1 MSDKEISLSVY
12 NMKVLAKRELT
23 SSLYG
28 WGFYAA
34 IFISSLVSSFILKNF
49 LQGIIAENIFI
60 TSFPLNFPLFTS
72 IIIISFYLV
81 IVSAI
86 SISREKVQGTL
97 EILFCGPVSSSSFLL
112 SKYFTDMAL
121 YLIILGFFVFYFLG
135 ASLLTNLGFTW
146 DLIKAFLVSIF
157 LASCMISFGLFIS
170 SLTSK
175 IRSSIVWVI
184 GLLIAFLAVWF
195 LQNIF
200 INIPSEALSLWMRY
214 LQKALV
220 IIHQF
225 VNWVSP
231 FSCLSRGMEA
241 IRAGSMKLL
250 ALNILYSII
259 YTVILLILSIYIL
272 KAKGAKA

>member
-1 MSDKEISLSVY
+1 
-12 NMKVLAKRELT
+12 MKVLTKRELL

-34 IFISSLVSSFILKNF
+34 IFISLLISSFILKNF
-49 LQGIIAENIFI
+49 LQGIRTENIFI

-72 IIIISFYLV
+72 VVIISFYLV

-86 SISREKVQGTL
+86 SISKEKEQGTL
-97 EILFCGPVSSSSFLL
+97 EILFYGPVSSSSFLL
-112 SKYFTDMAL
+112 GKYFTDIAL
-121 YLIILGFFVFYFLG
+121 YLIILGFFALYFLG
-135 ASLLTNLGFTW
+135 ISLLTNLGFTW
-146 DLIKAFLVSIF
+146 VLIKAFLVSIF

-170 SLTSK
+170 SLTGK

-184 GLLIAFLAVWF
+184 GLLLAFLAVWF

-200 INIPSEALSLWMRY
+200 INIPSEALSSWFRY
-214 LQKALV
+214 LQKALE

-231 FSCLSRGMEA
+231 FSYLSRGMES
-241 IRAGSMKLL
+241 IRVGSMKLF
-250 ALNILYSII
+250 ALNILYSVI
-259 YTVILLILSIYIL
+259 YTAILLILSIYIL